1 LVGGNSDQ
9 EATVNYTEFINLV
22 RKRARLETESE
33 ALLAIEATLKTLSER
48 IGMEEAEELAAQLP
62 QGIREYLTQEQPQ
75 KSFGLDE
82 FYNKVSIRSSV
93 GFPEVERHARA
104 VISVVSE
111 TATAGEIDDVLSRLP
126 EEYIPLFTFGGDG
139 EYRHL

>member
-1 LVGGNSDQ
+1 MNHDEFVDLV
-9 EATVNYTEFINLV
+9 
-22 RKRARLETESE
+22 KHRARLDTDSD
-33 ALLAIEATLKTLSER
+33 ALRTIEATLTTLSER
-48 IGMEEAEELAAQLP
+48 IGMDEAQELAAQLP
-62 QGIREYLTQEQPQ
+62 SGIKENLTHRQPQ

-93 GFPEVERHARA
+93 GFPEVERQARA

-111 TATAGEIDDVLSRLP
+111 TVSAGEIDDVLARLP
-126 EEYIPLFTFGGDG
+126 EEYIPLFTFGSDG